1 MENQMPK
8 YIALLNWTD
17 QGMRGI
23 KHTVERAKA
32 CRASLKAVGA
42 TLGDVYWTNGQ
53 YDVILSF
60 DAPDGET
67 AFKARLA
74 NAMLGNAH
82 WTILRVFGEREME
95 KLIGELP

>member
-1 MENQMPK
+1 
-8 YIALLNWTD
+8 
-17 QGMRGI
+17 MRGT

-32 CRASLKAVGA
+32 CRASPEAVGA
-42 TLGDVYWTNGQ
+42 TLVDVYWPNGQ